1 MVRIAAIQLRVGLD
15 MEENFKRSIRFMEKA
30 AEGGAKLVCFP
41 EGHLSQYAPQ
51 YPNLNTEDFA
61 IPLDHPFI
69 RGYQE
74 KCRELGIIASISPS
88 LELNGKIYPTDVI
101 IDENGE
107 ILTIAKKNHIVQT
120 PHFYEQDY
128 YEAGDDA
135 EPFKVVETSIGKLGI
150 IVCFDRHYPESY
162 RTMALMGADLAI
174 IPVGNEKAEP
184 ADIFEW
190 ENRIGA
196 FANALNVV
204 MINRVGLEGAMDF
217 CGRSLFVN
225 ARGMA
230 SAMADDTEQILYC
243 DMNLEETAE
252 IRKNLNYLKLRRPD
266 VFTYR

>member
-1 MVRIAAIQLRVGLD
+1 MVRIAAIQMCAGPD
-15 MEENFKRSIRFMEKA
+15 MEENFRQSLRFMEKA
-30 AEGGAKLVCFP
+30 AEGGARLVCFP
-41 EGHLSQYAPQ
+41 EGHLTRYAPQ

-61 IPLDHPFI
+61 IGLDHPFI
-69 RGYQE
+69 REYQE
-74 KCRELGIIASISPS
+74 KCRELRIIASISPS
-88 LELNGKIYPTDVI
+88 LKLDGKVYPVDMI
-101 IDENGE
+101 LDENGE

-128 YEAGDDA
+128 YEAGDDE
-135 EPFKVVETSIGKLGI
+135 EPFKVVDTSVGRLGI

-162 RTMALMGADLAI
+162 RTMALKGADLAI

-184 ADIFEW
+184 ADIYEW

-204 MINRVGLEGAMDF
+204 MINRVGREGSMDF

-225 ARGMA
+225 AKGMA
-230 SAMADDTEQILYC
+230 VAQADDTEQILYC

-252 IRKNLNYLKLRRPD
+252 TRKNLSYLQLRRAD
-266 VFTYR
+266 VFTYQ